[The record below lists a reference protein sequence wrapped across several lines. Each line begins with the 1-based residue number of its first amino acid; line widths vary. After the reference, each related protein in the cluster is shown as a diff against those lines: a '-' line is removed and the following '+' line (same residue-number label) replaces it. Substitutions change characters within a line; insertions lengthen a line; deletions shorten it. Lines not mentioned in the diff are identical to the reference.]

1 MASVAAHTP
10 SKGIVDYLVARSGFC
25 LNTFIAEGDHL
36 NLKKSFSY
44 RLVLLIKTY
53 IIIRR

>member
-10 SKGIVDYLVARSGFC
+10 SKGIVDYLVARNGFC
-25 LNTFIAEGDHL
+25 FITFIAEGDHL

-44 RLVLLIKTY
+44 RLVLLIK
-53 IIIRR
+53 